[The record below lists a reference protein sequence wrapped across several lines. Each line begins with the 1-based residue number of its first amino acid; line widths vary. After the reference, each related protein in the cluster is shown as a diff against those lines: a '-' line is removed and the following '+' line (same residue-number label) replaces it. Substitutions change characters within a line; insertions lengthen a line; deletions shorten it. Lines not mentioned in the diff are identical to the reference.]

1 MFTAETNSVQKPERV
16 CSASQTSKLPL
27 QKYVHKFR
35 VASIDNLLYECAR
48 EMLQFPLF

>member
-1 MFTAETNSVQKPERV
+1 MQKPESV

-27 QKYVHKFR
+27 QKYVQTFK
-35 VASIDNLLYECAR
+35 VASVDNLLYEFAQ